1 MTSRFELEE
10 FCMNFLCGRESY
22 LMGIVEDYIR
32 EFSEIKLE
40 FTSET
45 LDPSFHFIC
54 RYVFAHRPVNSRCI
68 IAVLGFADT
77 IHREYSHIPWYQINM
92 LVLPLVD
99 VFEEINLDLDRFRYS
114 YSRSRICTIL

>member
-22 LMGIVEDYIR
+22 LMGIVENYIR

-45 LDPSFHFIC
+45 LDPSFRFIC
-54 RYVFAHRPVNSRCI
+54 RYVFAHRPVNSGCI
-68 IAVLGFADT
+68 IAVLGL
-77 IHREYSHIPWYQINM
+77 I
-92 LVLPLVD
+92 
-99 VFEEINLDLDRFRYS
+99 RYIVNT
-114 YSRSRICTIL
+114 RIFHGIK